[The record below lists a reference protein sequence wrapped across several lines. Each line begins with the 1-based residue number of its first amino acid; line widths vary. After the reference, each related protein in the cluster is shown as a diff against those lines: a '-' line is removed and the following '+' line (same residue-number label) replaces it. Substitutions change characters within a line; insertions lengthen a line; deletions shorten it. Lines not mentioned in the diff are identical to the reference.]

1 MMVRSRRGVALG
13 VVTVL
18 SVPIAFLVL
27 AVLVQNGIAPYDPIH
42 AQING
47 IGLIGWVSLAVLG
60 PVGIVVAGWSA
71 GVRGVLAWLAVV
83 IVFGP
88 LFIALWL
95 MSVVTISGS
104 LGNPA

>member
-1 MMVRSRRGVALG
+1 MMVRSRRGVAIG
-13 VVTVL
+13 VVIVL
-18 SVPIAFLVL
+18 AVPIAFLLL
-27 AVLVQNGIAPYDPIH
+27 AVLVQNGIAPYEPIH

-60 PVGIVVAGWSA
+60 PVGIAIAGWSA

-88 LFIALWL
+88 MFVALWL

>member
-13 VVTVL
+13 VVIVL

-27 AVLVQNGIAPYDPIH
+27 AVLVQHGIAPYDPIH
-42 AQING
+42 AQINA

-60 PVGIVVAGWSA
+60 PVGIAIAGWSA

-88 LFIALWL
+88 MFVALWL

-104 LGNPA
+104 LRNPA